1 MKKLPITTLKYK
13 LQQVYFKFI
22 KKLKFQVY
30 ISPLIWEL
38 LPSIVLSN
46 GKYTFRLQ
54 IGIFRFFIEICYI
67 KKETN
72 FK

>member
-1 MKKLPITTLKYK
+1 MQELLLKLEQKYLKF
-13 LQQVYFKFI
+13 L
-22 KKLKFQVY
+22 KKLKFQTF
-30 ISPLIWEL
+30 ISPLVWEL

-46 GKYTFRLQ
+46 GEYTFILQ

-67 KKETN
+67 KKETS

>member
-1 MKKLPITTLKYK
+1 MKKSPITTLKYK

-22 KKLKFQVY
+22 KKLKFQAY
-30 ISPLIWEL
+30 ISPLLWEL

-46 GKYTFRLQ
+46 GEYTFRLQ

>member
-1 MKKLPITTLKYK
+1 MKTAMQELLLKLEQKY
-13 LQQVYFKFI
+13 LKFI
-22 KKLKFQVY
+22 KNLKFQAY
-30 ISPLIWEL
+30 ISPLVWEL

-46 GKYTFRLQ
+46 GEYTFRLQ

-67 KKETN
+67 KKETS